1 MAWTTPRDWTAI
13 SDGIVTAAMLNTD
26 VRDNLGFL
34 GVHTH
39 TGAAGM
45 GASTMSGLTL
55 TSLGTLTFADQ
66 SANPDAAGEL
76 QRNGNDI
83 LFYGSSAVN
92 LSAAD
97 AITSTAS
104 LRTLGTGAQQAAAG
118 NHTHDLGAEID
129 QATVDTYNEN
139 PETGTS
145 GDAYDIPGHSTVTA
159 LAATT
164 EATLLTRTLTITDDD
179 IVWAA
184 AYILACG
191 EYTSGEWSYLDARL
205 YIDATKVDE
214 LNIRSNSAATDNG
227 WTNVS
232 LNGSAEK
239 SAGEIETTLRIYNKD
254 SLERDY
260 AYISWGLVMGSV
272 KGKFA

>member
-1 MAWTTPRDWTAI
+1 M
-13 SDGIVTAAMLNTD
+13 VTQHPSIEPNYPATYRVLN
-26 VRDNLGFL
+26 
-34 GVHTH
+34 
-39 TGAAGM
+39 
-45 GASTMSGLTL
+45 
-55 TSLGTLTFADQ
+55 
-66 SANPDAAGEL
+66 
-76 QRNGNDI
+76 
-83 LFYGSSAVN
+83 
-92 LSAAD
+92 
-97 AITSTAS
+97 
-104 LRTLGTGAQQAAAG
+104 
-118 NHTHDLGAEID
+118 LGAEID

-179 IVWAA
+179 VVWAA